1 MPKAQK
7 EFDLKVELISFIKYK
22 LSYDKEYLNSIL
34 PDLKKMSYADLKVW
48 SIRNDI
54 ID

>member
-1 MPKAQK
+1 MAAAQK
-7 EFDLKVELISFIKYK
+7 KAELISFIQYK
-22 LSYDKEYLNSIL
+22 LSYDKDYLNSIL
-34 PDLKKMSYADLKVW
+34 PDLQKMSYADLKVW